1 MKLLIP
7 FLKNKEIENKHY
19 LALLLEDNKIYSVIL
34 QEENQTAKIVG
45 RHNEILQTPLEEL
58 TQIELIEFVDKTIS
72 KAEEVLPPDIETH
85 KTVFGVKENW
95 VDKESKKIKKDH
107 LSKLKKVCDALDLT
121 PIGFMVISEAISNL
135 IQKEE
140 GSPLSAIL
148 VDLGKKMIQISLF
161 RGGVIS
167 ESVNGPIEVSVIKTV
182 DNLLKNFTATVLPAK
197 ILILNSKNTDVSN
210 QSFTTHEWSKD
221 LPFLHIPKIT
231 LLPDNF
237 DAKAVAYGA
246 TQQMGFELVGISD
259 TIDAPKN
266 ENSNSRNVVKE
277 LPPVEK
283 DQITEEEKQSVGYNF
298 GFVINEDV
306 AKLVQKKPPTEVHNP
321 VQLSNPDEN
330 ITPVNKE
337 RINPQTH
344 EVVHSNLQAKN
355 NKNVFAGV
363 LTLIPSFK
371 SLKMPKLPGVLSKN
385 KGFKLPVIIGALIIL
400 LVAGTWLYYYYG
412 TKAQIILLVKPKDV
426 TQETN
431 IIFSITQPNDFSKN
445 IISGKSVSSTV
456 DGELSTPTTGKKDTG
471 NKAKGNITI
480 YNSSSGE
487 ESISSGTQI
496 KSSTGITFTLDKD
509 ITIASASGDI
519 FSGTKPGTSNAGI
532 TAQDVGTD
540 ANLPSGTKFTIGGNT
555 TLAAKNDS
563 AFSGGTKKTITVV
576 SKADQAKLKSDLPKS
591 LEKNALSNLSS
602 KKDSSETILP
612 VFINFVLDKP
622 KFDKAIDDEAKDIKL
637 IASVKFD
644 GISYKNADIENL
656 DKSILKDNYSQD
668 ISFADNTLKNEITD
682 VKTDKDSIKA
692 KLKITGGLLPKI
704 DNAEVKNKLKGKS
717 STDAKKLLG
726 SLPQVANIDIKYS
739 PDILYLSNF
748 FPLLPK
754 NIQLVIKS
762 ND

>member
-1 MKLLIP
+1 MKLPIP

-58 TQIELIEFVDKTIS
+58 TQIELIEFVDKAIS

-167 ESVNGPIEVSVIKTV
+167 ESVNGPIEASVIKTV

-330 ITPVNKE
+330 ITPVNEE

-412 TKAQIILLVKPKDV
+412 TKAQIILSVKPKDV

>member
-1 MKLLIP
+1 MKLPIP

-58 TQIELIEFVDKTIS
+58 TQIELIEFVDKAIS

-412 TKAQIILLVKPKDV
+412 TKAQIILSVKPKDV

-431 IIFSITQPNDFSKN
+431 IIFSITKPNAFSKN

-519 FSGTKPGTSNAGI
+519 FSGTKPGT
-532 TAQDVGTD
+532 
-540 ANLPSGTKFTIGGNT
+540 
-555 TLAAKNDS
+555 
-563 AFSGGTKKTITVV
+563 
-576 SKADQAKLKSDLPKS
+576 
-591 LEKNALSNLSS
+591 
-602 KKDSSETILP
+602 
-612 VFINFVLDKP
+612 
-622 KFDKAIDDEAKDIKL
+622 
-637 IASVKFD
+637 
-644 GISYKNADIENL
+644 
-656 DKSILKDNYSQD
+656 
-668 ISFADNTLKNEITD
+668 
-682 VKTDKDSIKA
+682 
-692 KLKITGGLLPKI
+692 
-704 DNAEVKNKLKGKS
+704 
-717 STDAKKLLG
+717 
-726 SLPQVANIDIKYS
+726 
-739 PDILYLSNF
+739 
-748 FPLLPK
+748 
-754 NIQLVIKS
+754 
-762 ND
+762 